1 MARKNKRASLPALT
15 PNPGPWSLDW
25 SKADYQG
32 PFAWPQR
39 QTRDFC
45 QLAGF
50 LASLNTMSLADM
62 LNLER
67 SHGGTANHALAEWD
81 LSDLATSRWAEIYQ
95 SKSLDADS
103 SQQLEIISL
112 TYCIEHVDSRR
123 VIVAFD
129 SQTRTVYPLWWDQHH
144 EVSGSNGS
152 QRGWQA
158 CASDA
163 CHHETDLTHAS

>member
-1 MARKNKRASLPALT
+1 MARKSKRASLPALT

-39 QTRDFC
+39 QTREFC

-50 LASLNTMSLADM
+50 LASLNTLPLDEVMS
-62 LNLER
+62 LER
-67 SHGGTANHALAEWD
+67 SHGGSAVHAIADWD
-81 LSDLATSRWAEIYQ
+81 LSKAADARWSEIYRDDN
-95 SKSLDADS
+95 LDADS
-103 SQQLEIISL
+103 SQQLEMISL

-152 QRGWQA
+152 KRGWQV

-163 CHHETDLTHAS
+163 CHHESDVAHAS